1 MEPDSNKP
9 SYRPSGS
16 SNKSFFDSLDSKTA
30 FIVGF
35 IVSILVIGTIGF
47 LILGGCMLKGSC
59 TGTSTAKTDNTSAKV
74 VAAPNDLAPNPAPIP
89 SGEVPAVTED
99 DYVRGNPN
107 AKVTMIEYSD
117 FECPFCGRF
126 TETVDEI
133 LDKYGNDIRFVYRHF
148 PLSFHPE
155 AEPAAL
161 AAECAGEQDK
171 FWEFHDEL
179 FANQTSLGTK
189 LYDQIADD
197 LGINNSQFKDCVDS
211 EKYASKIRT
220 QAQEGGAAGV
230 SGTPGSFI
238 IDADG
243 NATPIKGALPFS
255 SVQPLIEAALN

>member
-1 MEPDSNKP
+1 MESHSNKP
-9 SYRPSGS
+9 TYRPNNSDS
-16 SNKSFFDSLDSKTA
+16 KSFFDSMDSKTA

-35 IVSILVIGTIGF
+35 VASILVIGTIGF
-47 LILGGCMLKGSC
+47 FILGGCMLKGSC
-59 TGTSTAKTDNTSAKV
+59 TGTSTASADSAPTQ
-74 VAAPNDLAPNPAPIP
+74 VAVAPDDLAPNPAPIP
-89 SGEVPAVTED
+89 TGAVPDVTDD

-117 FECPFCGRF
+117 FECPFCSRF
-126 TETVDEI
+126 AETTDEI
-133 LDKYGNDIRFVYRHF
+133 LDEYGDDIRFVYRHF

-161 AAECAGEQDK
+161 AAECAGEQGK

-189 LYDQIADD
+189 LYDEIADD
-197 LGINNSQFKDCVDS
+197 LGINNSQFKDCIDT
-211 EKYASKIRT
+211 EKYAAKIRT

-243 NATPIKGALPFS
+243 NIEAVKGALPFS
-255 SVQPLIEAALN
+255 AVQPLIEAAL